1 MKKLLLSAV
10 ALMALVSS
18 YAGGNGVVGHD
29 EPVQGGFF
37 LNIPFAYYG
46 GNFMSP
52 TDVKTSDI
60 PDESKISMIG
70 YGLEIGN
77 MFQLTDLG
85 SGGDMGLGIRA
96 MWFGFGLASGSNDFG
111 KQSFVNF
118 QLLSPG
124 IYFSK
129 AIGDNAIDTY
139 INYVPTLAGSTYTDK
154 ESGEAYSASLAFGS
168 PLEFGVA
175 FRTGVFMAGLEYN
188 FGKVAQGEFEV
199 DGDEE
204 IEAEDLASY
213 GRWGHLRLQIG
224 FKF

>member
-1 MKKLLLSAV
+1 MKKLLVSAI
-10 ALMALVSS
+10 ALMTLASS
-18 YAGGNGVVGHD
+18 FAGGNGVGGHD

-37 LNIPFAYYG
+37 LSIPLSFYG
-46 GNFMSP
+46 GSFMTP
-52 TDVKTSDI
+52 TDVAKSDI
-60 PDESKISMIG
+60 PDDSKISMIG

-77 MFQLTDLG
+77 MFQLTDFS

-96 MWFGFGLASGSNDFG
+96 MWFGFGVASGSNETTER
-111 KQSFVNF
+111 SFLNI

-124 IYFSK
+124 IYFTK

-139 INYVPTLAGSTYTDK
+139 INYVPTLAGGGFTDK
-154 ESGEAYSASLAFGS
+154 ETGTTGKASLAFGS

-188 FGKVAQGEFEV
+188 FGKVAQGDFDVE
-199 DGDEE
+199 GEE
-204 IEAEDLASY
+204 DFEAEDITTY
-213 GRWGHLRLQIG
+213 GRWGHLRLQLG